1 MSQEKLKIIQA
12 KIHDV
17 EEQLKRLH
25 EEHEEVIRNEN
36 VNSYNNKYY
45 LFTIQ
50 PTNIFFEVK
59 KAININSDDRLE
71 FIGSKICKV
80 ENNLEKIKEVCK
92 KYNKPAPSEI
102 KMVYD
107 MKSEKLDV
115 NYQYGEICSA
125 KTNMFAE
132 DVFMKWIAEM
142 KQA

>member
-12 KIHDV
+12 KIYDV

-36 VNSYNNKYY
+36 VNLYNNKYY

-59 KAININSDDRLE
+59 KAIKIHSDDRLE

-80 ENNLEKIKEVCK
+80 ENNLEKSIEYRFKTG
-92 KYNKPAPSEI
+92 
-102 KMVYD
+102 
-107 MKSEKLDV
+107 EKLEFPITHVVEISKEKYYDV
-115 NYQYGEICSA
+115 INDYLNYVQNEF
-125 KTNMFAE
+125 KE
-132 DVFMKWIAEM
+132 
-142 KQA
+142 

>member
-36 VNSYNNKYY
+36 VNLYNNKYY

-80 ENNLEKIKEVCK
+80 ENNLEKSIEYRFKTG
-92 KYNKPAPSEI
+92 
-102 KMVYD
+102 
-107 MKSEKLDV
+107 EKLEFPITHVVEISKEKYYAVINDYL
-115 NYQYGEICSA
+115 NYVQNEF
-125 KTNMFAE
+125 KE
-132 DVFMKWIAEM
+132 
-142 KQA
+142 

>member
-36 VNSYNNKYY
+36 LNLYNNKYY

-59 KAININSDDRLE
+59 NTIKINSDDRLE

-80 ENNLEKIKEVCK
+80 ENNLEKSIEYRFKTG
-92 KYNKPAPSEI
+92 
-102 KMVYD
+102 
-107 MKSEKLDV
+107 EKLEFPITHV
-115 NYQYGEICSA
+115 VEISKEKYYAVINEYLNYVQNEF
-125 KTNMFAE
+125 KE
-132 DVFMKWIAEM
+132 
-142 KQA
+142 

>member
-12 KIHDV
+12 KIYDV

-36 VNSYNNKYY
+36 VNLYNNKYY

-59 KAININSDDRLE
+59 KAIKINSDDRLE

-80 ENNLEKIKEVCK
+80 ENNLEKSIEYRFKTG
-92 KYNKPAPSEI
+92 
-102 KMVYD
+102 
-107 MKSEKLDV
+107 EKLEFPITHVVEISKEKYYAVINDYL
-115 NYQYGEICSA
+115 NYVQNEF
-125 KTNMFAE
+125 KE
-132 DVFMKWIAEM
+132 
-142 KQA
+142 

>member
-25 EEHEEVIRNEN
+25 EEHEDVIRNEN
-36 VNSYNNKYY
+36 VNLYNNKYY

-80 ENNLEKIKEVCK
+80 ENNLEKSIEYRFKTG
-92 KYNKPAPSEI
+92 
-102 KMVYD
+102 
-107 MKSEKLDV
+107 EKLEFPITHVVEISKEKYYAVINDYL
-115 NYQYGEICSA
+115 NYVQNEF
-125 KTNMFAE
+125 KE
-132 DVFMKWIAEM
+132 
-142 KQA
+142 

>member
-12 KIHDV
+12 KIYDV

-36 VNSYNNKYY
+36 VNLYNNKYY

-59 KAININSDDRLE
+59 KAIKINSDDRLE

-80 ENNLEKIKEVCK
+80 ESNLEKSIEYRFKTGDKLEFPITHVVEISKE
-92 KYNKPAPSEI
+92 KYYAVIND
-102 KMVYD
+102 Y
-107 MKSEKLDV
+107 L
-115 NYQYGEICSA
+115 NYVQNEF
-125 KTNMFAE
+125 KE
-132 DVFMKWIAEM
+132 
-142 KQA
+142 

>member
-12 KIHDV
+12 KIYDV

-36 VNSYNNKYY
+36 VNLYNNKYY

-59 KAININSDDRLE
+59 KAIKINSDDRLE

-80 ENNLEKIKEVCK
+80 ESNLEKSIEYRFKTGDKLEFPITHVVEISKE
-92 KYNKPAPSEI
+92 KYYAVIND
-102 KMVYD
+102 Y
-107 MKSEKLDV
+107 L
-115 NYQYGEICSA
+115 NYVQNEF
-125 KTNMFAE
+125 N
-132 DVFMKWIAEM
+132 
-142 KQA
+142 

>member
-1 MSQEKLKIIQA
+1 MSQEKLKILQA
-12 KIHDV
+12 KIYDV

-36 VNSYNNKYY
+36 VNLYNNKYY

-80 ENNLEKIKEVCK
+80 ENNLEKSIEYRFKTG
-92 KYNKPAPSEI
+92 
-102 KMVYD
+102 
-107 MKSEKLDV
+107 EKLEFPITHVVEISKEKYYAVINDYL
-115 NYQYGEICSA
+115 NYVQNEF
-125 KTNMFAE
+125 KE
-132 DVFMKWIAEM
+132 
-142 KQA
+142 

>member
-71 FIGSKICKV
+71 FTGSKICKV
-80 ENNLEKIKEVCK
+80 ENNLEKTIEYRFKTG
-92 KYNKPAPSEI
+92 
-102 KMVYD
+102 
-107 MKSEKLDV
+107 EKLEFPITHV
-115 NYQYGEICSA
+115 VEISKEKYYAVINNYLNYVQNEF
-125 KTNMFAE
+125 KE
-132 DVFMKWIAEM
+132 
-142 KQA
+142 